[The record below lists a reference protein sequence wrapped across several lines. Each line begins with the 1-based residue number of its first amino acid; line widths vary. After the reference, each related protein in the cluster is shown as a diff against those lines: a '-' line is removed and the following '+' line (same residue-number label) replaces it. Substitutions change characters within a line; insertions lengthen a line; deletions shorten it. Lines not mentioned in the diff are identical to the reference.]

1 MGEMLTLQ
9 VTIFSVM
16 AIGFLLK
23 KIKLI
28 SARGQ
33 KEITDL
39 VINLILPANI
49 ITSFMTEISTDTISD
64 CAWIAVISIGIQ
76 LIALFYGNLFFH
88 KENENRLKCL
98 KYAIICSNAGIPWES
113 DCGGSIRSGRSDACQ
128 CVSDSAAYHD
138 VVRRNCYFLRGIR

>member
-23 KIKLI
+23 KMKLI

-49 ITSFMTEISTDTISD
+49 ITSFMTEISSDTISD

-76 LIALFYGNLFFH
+76 LIGFMVISFFI
-88 KENENRLKCL
+88 KKMRT
-98 KYAIICSNAGIPWES
+98 G
-113 DCGGSIRSGRSDACQ
+113 
-128 CVSDSAAYHD
+128 
-138 VVRRNCYFLRGIR
+138 

>member
-49 ITSFMTEISTDTISD
+49 ITSFMTEPRITAALTIT
-64 CAWIAVISIGIQ
+64 ATSIITVCF
-76 LIALFYGNLFFH
+76 I
-88 KENENRLKCL
+88 NR
-98 KYAIICSNAGIPWES
+98 IITE
-113 DCGGSIRSGRSDACQ
+113 Q
-128 CVSDSAAYHD
+128 
-138 VVRRNCYFLRGIR
+138 